1 MVPFAPRL
9 ELARAY
15 DQAVSV
21 GFNFGHVL
29 KDVGKVV
36 KGATGVIQGVVSLV
50 PGIGTGI
57 SAAIGAGM
65 TLLQGGSP
73 LDIAVNAAFGAI
85 PIPPGAREIAHTA
98 LDAIMSLVKTKN
110 LGDAAVA
117 AVRQQIPAG
126 LPQQVFDTLA
136 HLVLSHTRQ
145 RATTG
150 VVTHPLNKPTKIVP
164 LTLPSHFMNLHA
176 IAPTPIAPSPHVA
189 PVIRARP
196 GVFLP
201 PAGVLPARTLRI
213 RGAWVFA

>member
-1 MVPFAPRL
+1 M
-9 ELARAY
+9 
-15 DQAVSV
+15 
-21 GFNFGHVL
+21 
-29 KDVGKVV
+29 

-98 LDAIMSLVKTKN
+98 LDAVMALVKTKN

-117 AVRQQIPAG
+117 AVRQQIPSG

-150 VVTHPLNKPTKIVP
+150 IVTHPLNAATKIVP

-176 IAPTPIAPSPHVA
+176 IAPTPIAPSPRIL
-189 PVIRARP
+189 PVLRVRP
-196 GVFLP
+196 GAFLP
-201 PAGVLPARTLRI
+201 ATRTLPPRSLRI